1 MKPALL
7 YHPMMAVEANKVGC
21 IHLSVSHDADYVVA
35 FVTIEAAST
44 AKIPGTT
51 QFLQ

>member
-7 YHPMMAVEANKVGC
+7 YHPIMAVEANKVGC
-21 IHLSVSHDADYVVA
+21 MHLSVSHDGDYVVA

-44 AKIPGTT
+44 SETT
-51 QFLQ
+51 QKS